1 MRRETVTLLDGEPQQ
16 RNAVD
21 LRLYAA
27 VSGPGA
33 SPMALPAPAMPD
45 TAVADAI
52 ESERPNAVAGLLAVR
67 LLLVGLVRPR
77 RRR

>member
-1 MRRETVTLLDGEPQQ
+1 MRRETVTLLVGEPQ

-21 LRLYAA
+21 LRLRAA

-33 SPMALPAPAMPD
+33 SPMELPAPAMPD

-52 ESERPNAVAGLLAVR
+52 ESERPNAVVGFLAVG
-67 LLLVGLVRPR
+67 LLLVGLVLLPR
-77 RRR
+77 RR